1 MKFMLVND
9 RTPGKRPSCMPC
21 GEPIGRG
28 YLRKIGTGFFY
39 CDHDCYADHCKS
51 ADEALPI

>member
-9 RTPGKRPSCMPC
+9 RTPGKRPSCMLC